1 MKAKYIAAA
10 LALGF
15 FACTEP
21 SDTEPTGTTVTSA
34 KAELGTALHG
44 TVTQTRAMNAADP
57 TLTPTA
63 DRTAHKL
70 TIKIGESSGLYAY
83 SSGSWAI
90 NGVGVKF
97 PDNAAADVALTLAP
111 EVENPVSKQDGTVAA
126 LIDAD
131 ILVGELKSQA
141 PVNELPAVTLTH
153 ANTLL
158 DFTIDGLTAAVL
170 DTYTITINEVI
181 IPCRVPMGG
190 TKMQAIVE
198 PGGNVANIFLGVGT
212 DKFTALVG
220 SAEGTFQPNTRYT
233 FKIILE
239 SAGIRIEN
247 VAVSQWDEKDPG
259 SGTAVLN

>member
-1 MKAKYIAAA
+1 MKTKYMAAA

-15 FACTEP
+15 LACTAPREA
-21 SDTEPTGTTVTSA
+21 EPTGTTVTSA
-34 KAELGTALHG
+34 KAELGTTLHG
-44 TVTQTRAMNAADP
+44 TVTQTRAVNAADP

-70 TIKIGESSGLYAY
+70 TIKIGESSGLYAF

-111 EVENPVSKQDGTVAA
+111 EVENPVNKQDGTADK

-131 ILVGELKSQA
+131 ILVGSLTAQA
-141 PVNELPAVTLTH
+141 PVNELPAVVMTH

-158 DFTIDGLTAAVL
+158 DFTIDGLTASVL

-181 IPCRVPMGG
+181 TPYRVAGA

-220 SAEGTFQPNTRYT
+220 PAGGTFQPNTRYT

-247 VAVSQWDEKDPG
+247 VAVSQWDEKAPG
-259 SGTAVLN
+259 SGTAVLD